1 MVRKNH
7 GYKSQS
13 KLRGVI
19 PSAVRDCSTYA
30 LNFIP
35 TCRDS
40 FSASLIKFESHN
52 NTLIF
57 FLIVFLAI
65 FYADISCAR
74 TVTDEIGRSV
84 NISPAPQRIVSLAP
98 GITETLYALGLD
110 DKIAGVTTFC
120 DWPAAART
128 KPRIGGFTNPS
139 IEKIVSLKPDL
150 IIATADGNRKDTVMQ
165 LERLRLPVYVTNPSD
180 TNGIL
185 RSILHI
191 GEITNRE
198 KDAGILVGKLQKRL
212 NNITVQIR
220 QKRKPRVFFQIG
232 LEPVVTAGKG
242 TLINEVIE
250 RAGGVNIAG
259 HDVARYPRYSAEGIM
274 GASPEIILF
283 APMVNDKEFTMVKSF
298 WQKFEGIPAVKNNKI
313 YPIKTDL
320 ISRASPR
327 IVDAIEKM
335 SLIFHPEIKIK

>member
-1 MVRKNH
+1 MRKKITNA
-7 GYKSQS
+7 K
-13 KLRGVI
+13 
-19 PSAVRDCSTYA
+19 
-30 LNFIP
+30 
-35 TCRDS
+35 
-40 FSASLIKFESHN
+40 

-57 FLIVFLAI
+57 FLTVFLAI
-65 FYADISCAR
+65 FCAEISCAR

-84 NISPAPQRIVSLAP
+84 NITSAPQRIISLAP

-150 IIATADGNRKDTVMQ
+150 IIATADGNRKDTVRQ
-165 LERLRLPVYVTNPSD
+165 LERIGLPIYVTNPSD

-198 KDAGILVGKLQKRL
+198 KEADILVEKLKKRL
-212 NNITVQIR
+212 NNITAQIR
-220 QKRKPRVFFQIG
+220 RKNKPRVFFQIG

-250 RAGGVNIAG
+250 RAGGVNVA
-259 HDVARYPRYSAEGIM
+259 DLDTARYPRYSAEGIM
-274 GASPEIILF
+274 GAAPEIILF
-283 APMVNDKEFTMVKSF
+283 APMVNDKEFMAGKIF
-298 WQKFEGIPAVKNNKI
+298 WQKFRGVPAIKNNKL
-313 YPIKTDL
+313 YPINTDL

-335 SLIFHPEIKIK
+335 ALIFHPEIKIK

>member
-1 MVRKNH
+1 V
-7 GYKSQS
+7 
-13 KLRGVI
+13 L
-19 PSAVRDCSTYA
+19 
-30 LNFIP
+30 
-35 TCRDS
+35 
-40 FSASLIKFESHN
+40 
-52 NTLIF
+52 
-57 FLIVFLAI
+57 
-65 FYADISCAR
+65 
-74 TVTDEIGRSV
+74 
-84 NISPAPQRIVSLAP
+84 
-98 GITETLYALGLD
+98 
-110 DKIAGVTTFC
+110 
-120 DWPAAART
+120 
-128 KPRIGGFTNPS
+128 
-139 IEKIVSLKPDL
+139 
-150 IIATADGNRKDTVMQ
+150 Q
-165 LERLRLPVYVTNPSD
+165 LERLSLPVYVTNPSD

-198 KDAGILVGKLQKRL
+198 KDAGILVEKLQKRL
-212 NNITVQIR
+212 NNITVQISH
-220 QKRKPRVFFQIG
+220 KKKPRVFFQIG

-298 WQKFEGIPAVKNNKI
+298 WQKFGGIPAVKNNKI

-335 SLIFHPEIKIK
+335 ALIFHPEITGMNPKASF

>member
-1 MVRKNH
+1 MCKQLTNANKTLTLFLTV
-7 GYKSQS
+7 
-13 KLRGVI
+13 LLVMF
-19 PSAVRDCSTYA
+19 CSDT
-30 LNFIP
+30 
-35 TCRDS
+35 
-40 FSASLIKFESHN
+40 
-52 NTLIF
+52 
-57 FLIVFLAI
+57 
-65 FYADISCAR
+65 SCAR
-74 TVTDEIGRSV
+74 MVIDEIGRSV
-84 NISPAPQRIVSLAP
+84 NITPAPQRIVSLAP

-128 KPRIGGFTNPS
+128 RPRIGGFTNPS

-150 IIATADGNRKDTVMQ
+150 IIATADGNRKDTVLQ
-165 LERLRLPVYVTNPSD
+165 LERLELSVYVTNPSD

-198 KDAGILVGKLQKRL
+198 KDAGILVEKLQKRL
-212 NNITVQIR
+212 NNITVQISH
-220 QKRKPRVFFQIG
+220 KKKPRVFFQIG

-283 APMVNDKEFTMVKSF
+283 APMINDKEFTMVKSF

-335 SLIFHPEIKIK
+335 ALIFHPEIKIK

>member
-1 MVRKNH
+1 MRKQLTNT
-7 GYKSQS
+7 KN
-13 KLRGVI
+13 I
-19 PSAVRDCSTYA
+19 
-30 LNFIP
+30 
-35 TCRDS
+35 
-40 FSASLIKFESHN
+40 LIS
-52 NTLIF
+52 

-65 FYADISCAR
+65 FCSEISCAR

-84 NISPAPQRIVSLAP
+84 NITPAPQRIVSLAP

-120 DWPAAART
+120 DWPAAVCT

-150 IIATADGNRKDTVMQ
+150 IIATADGNRKDTVRQ
-165 LERLRLPVYVTNPSD
+165 LERIGLSVYVTNPSD
-180 TNGIL
+180 TDGIL
-185 RSILHI
+185 RSIVHI
-191 GEITNRE
+191 GEITNR
-198 KDAGILVGKLQKRL
+198 KQDAGKLVEKLQKRL

-220 QKRKPRVFFQIG
+220 HKRKPRVFFQIG

-250 RAGGVNIAG
+250 RAGGVNVAG
-259 HDVARYPRYSAEGIM
+259 LDTARYPRYSAEGIM
-274 GASPEIILF
+274 GAAPEIILF
-283 APMVNDKEFTMVKSF
+283 APMVNDKEFTTGKIF
-298 WQKFEGIPAVKNNKI
+298 WQKFRGVPAVKNNKI
-313 YPIKTDL
+313 YPINTDL

-335 SLIFHPEIKIK
+335 ALIFHPEIKIK